1 MEFDLSSWG
10 SRALEN
16 LEKGLDKAMGFEEE
30 KGVVEELNT
39 TEERK
44 VRVEESERIQFL
56 EKAKED
62 LSNALQKLRE
72 KHKML
77 RSESSKT
84 IKELNDRLVQLQKS
98 KDKDDATEMLLKAK
112 DDQIAAVTEEGQ
124 VLAEKQAK
132 MEMSLKTL
140 RTQAKEREKA
150 LRTTQQQLETEKK
163 KNIELEKVMG
173 SQRKALE
180 EFELK
185 VRELEMGQKRYLEQM
200 EQPKVNV
207 DTESQL
213 RLTIKQLRQQF
224 DSVSA
229 EFRRKEES
237 LVEEVEETRK
247 KYQDAEQRCE
257 ILIAGVPEA
266 TKPLLRQINALKQNI
281 ISQQEHFTSFELK
294 MKREM
299 KRAVDEANA
308 EKDKVIHQRD
318 EMQSER
324 EMILQREKRIAV
336 ELDKMKSL
344 VKARDDE
351 VSRLSS
357 KIQELLVSVR
367 QKDETNALHIR
378 NLEEKLNQKDLI
390 ISTLKLQTEHSSV
403 TPKPVEQVPVQR
415 SPLISVSPRDLSGM
429 ALSESTKALV
439 RHRDGQ
445 IVYLNTQLKSLEE
458 RNSCLEDQLVLLRG
472 QTREMH
478 VLQERIA
485 SLEKSNT
492 KLLQRYETSLEMIGT
507 TEERYQEALAD
518 LSDVKE
524 MYKSQIIELLGRI
537 EQLQPF

>member
-180 EFELK
+180 EFDLK

-458 RNSCLEDQLVLLRG
+458 RNSCLEDELVLLRG
-472 QTREMH
+472 QIREMH